1 MLRAASLR
9 LASGPLAAAYGRSTP
24 VMRWL
29 CRDERRRAVAERLLR
44 MAGTL
49 LVWAARGRRQDD
61 PGSVAAEWTRVLRRL
76 GLQPETSAGCQ
87 VCFQRCSLA
96 LGPGDRKVCETAMA
110 INDQMIARLGG
121 QMVLHETLADAH
133 GTRCRVEI
141 VRRRSGPRERAPWC
155 DATTARSHFDRAA
168 PFYDF
173 IMGYFEIPSNRKCL
187 RDLSFDA
194 AADPDAPA
202 ALELGVGT
210 GLGLAALVRRLP
222 PAGRVIAV
230 DTSPGMIRRA
240 SARIARRGQGGRVQF
255 IEGDAAHVPLPDAS
269 VDTVFSSFLLD
280 LLPREHRV
288 QVLRESRR
296 VARPGATAHW
306 VVMDAAPRRALD
318 RALSAL
324 YNAGYQRWNPI
335 WMTLFRG
342 YAPHCRPID
351 LAPDL
356 EAAGWH
362 VEEKTR
368 SYVSLFPV
376 AIFRAR
382 RA

>member
-9 LASGPLAAAYGRSTP
+9 LASGPLATAYGRSTP
-24 VMRWL
+24 FMRWV

-44 MAGTL
+44 LAGRL
-49 LVWAARGRRQDD
+49 LVWAARGRRRED
-61 PGSVAAEWTRVLRRL
+61 PASVAAEWARVLRRL
-76 GLQPETSAGCQ
+76 GLQPDTSAGCQ
-87 VCFQRCSLA
+87 VCFQSCSLG

-110 INDQMIARLGG
+110 INDQMITQLGG
-121 QMVLHETLADAH
+121 KMVLHETLADPH

-141 VRRRSGPRERAPWC
+141 VRQRARERAPWC
-155 DATTARSHFDRAA
+155 DATTARTHFDTAA

-173 IMGYFEIPSNRKCL
+173 IMGYFEIPSNRKSV
-187 RDLSFDA
+187 RGLSFDA
-194 AADPDAPA
+194 AADPGAPA

-210 GLGLAALVRRLP
+210 GLGLAALLRRLP

-230 DTSPGMIRRA
+230 DSSPAMIRRA
-240 SARIARRGQGGRVQF
+240 SARIARRGHGGRVQF
-255 IEGDAAHVPLPDAS
+255 IEGDAARVPLPDAS
-269 VDTVFSSFLLD
+269 IDTVFSSFLLD

-306 VVMDAAPRRALD
+306 VVMDAAPRRTFD
-318 RALSAL
+318 RALSGV
-324 YNAGYQRWNPI
+324 YNAGYRRWNPV
-335 WMTLFRG
+335 WMKLFRG

-362 VEEKTR
+362 VEEKSR
-368 SYVSLFPV
+368 SYVSVFPV
-376 AIFRAR
+376 AIFRTR